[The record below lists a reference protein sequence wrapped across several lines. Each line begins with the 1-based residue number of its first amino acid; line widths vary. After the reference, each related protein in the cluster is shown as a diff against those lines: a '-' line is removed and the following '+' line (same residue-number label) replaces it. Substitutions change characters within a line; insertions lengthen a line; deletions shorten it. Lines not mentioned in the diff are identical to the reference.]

1 MSLSESFSRSGFAKV
16 VNTTAGR
23 WVRIV
28 AGILLV
34 AWGISV
40 DGTAGTIIL
49 IVGLVPLVAGLFNW
63 CLVSALLGGPIDGS
77 KVVRRDG

>member
-1 MSLSESFSRSGFAKV
+1 MSLAESFSRSGFAKV

-28 AGILLV
+28 AGVLLV
-34 AWGISV
+34 TWGVSTG
-40 DGTAGTIIL
+40 GTAGTVIVV
-49 IVGLVPLVAGLFNW
+49 VGLVPLLAGMFNW

-77 KVVRRDG
+77 KVVRRDD